1 MTFNQ
6 LKIAIYA
13 TYLTNIYGYK
23 LKKVSTAKEKKRL
36 RTEYSQK
43 LLSKLNVEIKVINE
57 QNIPKDGKYLLIS
70 NHRTIID
77 PTIIE
82 VATKNSDIFGH
93 WIAKKELYNSFFFGM
108 FVRSAGTVLLDRE
121 SSQMSG
127 FFKDIRRVVKAGDSI
142 YIFPEGTR
150 NQSEKPLT
158 EFKGGA
164 EKIAKLNK
172 IDILPAYIKNRADNI
187 LYDAIKDSSTHRV
200 IEIEFGEL
208 ISYKDNIDSIEDLYK
223 QRFKI

>member
-6 LKIAIYA
+6 LKMAIYA

-23 LKKVSTAKEKKRL
+23 LTKVSDVQDKKKL
-36 RTEYSQK
+36 RTEYSNR
-43 LLSKLNVEIKVINE
+43 LLSKLNIEIKVINE
-57 QNIPKDGKYLLIS
+57 DKIPKDGQYLLLS

-77 PTIIE
+77 PSIVEI
-82 VATKNSDIFGH
+82 ATQNSNIYGH

-108 FVRSAGTVLLDRE
+108 FVRNAGTILLDRE

-127 FFKDIRRVVKAGDSI
+127 FFKDIRKVVKSGDSV

-150 NQSEKPLT
+150 NQTDDVLG

-164 EKIAKLNK
+164 EKIAKMNK
-172 IDILPAYIKNRADNI
+172 IDMLPAFIRGRADQT
-187 LYDAIKDSSTHRV
+187 LKDAIRDSSEHRV
-200 IEIEFGEL
+200 IEIEFGDL
-208 ISYKDNIDSIEDLYK
+208 ISYEDNIDSIEELYK
-223 QRFKI
+223 QRFNL

>member
-6 LKIAIYA
+6 LKIALYA

-23 LKKVSTAKEKKRL
+23 LKQASSSKEKKKI
-36 RTEYSQK
+36 RTEYSK
-43 LLSKLNVEIKVINE
+43 RLLKKLNIEIKVINE
-57 QNIPKDGKYLLIS
+57 EKIPKEGQYLLIS

-82 VATKNSDIFGH
+82 VATQNREIFGH
-93 WIAKKELYNSFFFGM
+93 WISKKELYDSFFFGL
-108 FVRSAGTVLLDRE
+108 FVKNAGTILLDRE

-127 FFKDIRRVVKAGDSI
+127 FFKDIRKVVKSGDSV

-150 NQSEKPLT
+150 NQSDEPLG

-164 EKIAKLNK
+164 EKIAKMNK
-172 IDILPAYIKNRADNI
+172 IDMLPVFIKNRADKI
-187 LYDAIKDSSTHRV
+187 LSDAIKDSSVHRV
-200 IEIEFGEL
+200 IEVEFGDL
-208 ISYKDNIDSIEDLYK
+208 IGYKDTQTSYEDAYK
-223 QRFKI
+223 RIFGI